1 MSAPKTEKKKPV
13 KKKSTTKAVAK
24 REPKQITKRGDL
36 RGLRNVNPQQLI
48 IKAIERNVP
57 IEILERLLL
66 MSDKFKKDEAEIAF
80 REAMSGFQ
88 AECPVIP
95 KRKIVR
101 NRDGTIRYRYAPI
114 EDIIPLVQP
123 LIDKYG
129 FSYDI
134 EMEQKELTISGTT
147 TVFHVLG
154 HSKRSSFGI
163 PIAVPP
169 EMKMSEQHKWAGG
182 QTYVKRISFCNA
194 FGILTGDEDTNGN
207 GGGNGEDPTDADL
220 DEKKAKLENDLPPD
234 VLDGYRL
241 LGYGVKAA
249 HAFSQKFEW
258 NAEKIKIEIN
268 RILDA
273 KNATL

>member
-194 FGILTGDEDTNGN
+194 FGILTGDEDTDGNDGN
-207 GGGNGEDPTDADL
+207 GDNDDL
-220 DEKKAKLENDLPPD
+220 DEAELKRMKEELEKLPPEIQEG
-234 VLDGYRL
+234 LRILKYGIKGGYRFCE
-241 LGYGVKAA
+241 KCEWN
-249 HAFSQKFEW
+249 HDKIKFET
-258 NAEKIKIEIN
+258 NKII
-268 RILDA
+268 DV
-273 KNATL
+273 KNAKF